1 MRSLSFQNVVYVY
14 VPKQADLGKA
24 CGVSRNIV
32 SASILRDPDG
42 ALHEKVQKIKDK
54 VEAIVE

>member
-1 MRSLSFQNVVYVY
+1 

-32 SASILRDPDG
+32 AASILRDPEG
-42 ALHEKVQKIKDK
+42 ALHEKVQRLKDK
-54 VEAIVE
+54 IEAIVE